1 MNWIL
6 DMARRNIKRNKRR
19 TILAASSIAL
29 AVMLMTFLGG
39 MISGILDNMVRNL
52 TRSDM
57 GHVRIV
63 SPGFE
68 SRSRFMPVDELVPDP
83 EAVMATIRAIPD
95 LPGTLVTVTDRIMF
109 GTLLSNG
116 PSTKAAVGFA
126 GDAAAEAGL
135 MDLDRSIVEGR
146 YLSGSGETILGK
158 KLAADLG
165 FDVGETML
173 VVSQGADYGLHL
185 KRFTIVGLFSTGLNQ
200 LDGSFFQVPIADA
213 KAFLRT
219 EGGSQQVLVMLDNY
233 RKADD
238 AAARIREALSSVP
251 VGSSKGSSVP
261 RGSSA
266 GSSAGSSVPG
276 GSSAGSSVPRGSSV
290 VGSSVPRGSSV
301 GSSVPGVGSSVPGDI
316 ELLVQPWT
324 KVGEYP
330 ALIKMME
337 TIYNYIFV
345 VVAMLGAFIITNIL
359 MMVVLERKK
368 EIGILKAMG
377 LQRLEVLGMFLAEGA
392 LMGAIGSGIGAV
404 LGMVICYIMSIY
416 GFDFSDAMGSLTMPI
431 DPIFYTRFDLMNGVI
446 MFTLGFLVSIAMS
459 VTPSRRA
466 ATMNAVDAIKSVA

>member
-6 DMARRNIKRNKRR
+6 DMARRNIRRNKRR

-39 MISGILDNMVRNL
+39 MIAGILDNMVRNL

-63 SPGFE
+63 TPGFE

-83 EAVMATIRAIPD
+83 DAVMAAIRAIPE
-95 LPGTLVTVTDRIMF
+95 LPGMLVTVTDRIMF

-126 GDAAAEAGL
+126 GDAVAEAGL

-146 YLSGSGETILGK
+146 YLSGPGETILGK

-165 FDVGETML
+165 FELGGTML
-173 VVSQGADYGLHL
+173 VVTQGTDYGLHL

-219 EGGSQQVLVMLDNY
+219 QGASQQVLVMLDDY
-233 RKADD
+233 RKADK
-238 AAARIREALSSVP
+238 AAARIREALGSVP
-251 VGSSKGSSVP
+251 TGT
-261 RGSSA
+261 
-266 GSSAGSSVPG
+266 
-276 GSSAGSSVPRGSSV
+276 
-290 VGSSVPRGSSV
+290 
-301 GSSVPGVGSSVPGDI
+301 GSSVPGDMD
-316 ELLVQPWT
+316 LLVQPWT
-324 KVGEYP
+324 AVGEYP
-330 ALIKMME
+330 GLIRMME
-337 TIYNYIFV
+337 TIYNYIFI

-377 LQRLEVLGMFLAEGA
+377 LRRREVLGMFLAEGA

-404 LGMVICYIMSIY
+404 LGMVICYVFSIY

-431 DPIFYTRFDLMNGVI
+431 DPIFYTRFELINGLR

-459 VTPSRRA
+459 ITPSRRA

>member
-39 MISGILDNMVRNL
+39 MVSGILDNMVRNL

-57 GHVRIV
+57 GHVRV
-63 SPGFE
+63 VTSGFV

-83 EAVMATIRAIPD
+83 DAVMAAIRAIPEM
-95 LPGTLVTVTDRIMF
+95 PGTLVTVTDRIMF

-116 PSTKAAVGFA
+116 PNTKAAVGFA
-126 GDAAAEAGL
+126 GDAAAEAEL

-146 YLSGSGETILGK
+146 YISGPGETILGK

-173 VVSQGADYGLHL
+173 VVTQGADYGLHL

-219 EGGSQQVLVMLDNY
+219 QGGSQQVLVMLDDY
-233 RKADD
+233 RKADE
-238 AAARIREALSSVP
+238 AAMLVRSALASLPGAEA
-251 VGSSKGSSVP
+251 
-261 RGSSA
+261 
-266 GSSAGSSVPG
+266 
-276 GSSAGSSVPRGSSV
+276 
-290 VGSSVPRGSSV
+290 
-301 GSSVPGVGSSVPGDI
+301 
-316 ELLVQPWT
+316 LLVQPWT
-324 KVGEYP
+324 AVGEYP
-330 ALIKMME
+330 GLIRMME
-337 TIYNYIFV
+337 NMYNYIFV

-377 LQRLEVLGMFLAEGA
+377 LRRREVLGMFLAEGA

-404 LGMVICYIMSIY
+404 VGMAICYVMSKV

-431 DPIFYTRFDLMNGVI
+431 DPVFYTRFELSNGLV
-446 MFTLGFLVSIAMS
+446 MFTLGFLVSIVMS
-459 VTPSRRA
+459 ITPSRRA
-466 ATMNAVDAIKSVA
+466 AKMNAVDAIKSVA